1 MGARMIRLI
10 GKLLVLLAVLA
21 MPFGMSV
28 ASAGVPDHPM
38 SAQMPM
44 DHCPD
49 QATGKGHKS
58 PFAECTMACSAA
70 LPAVYTR
77 LAERPVIV
85 CVPAQPAAAQSLD
98 GLHPDIATPPPKA
111 S

>member
-1 MGARMIRLI
+1 MVRLI
-10 GKLLVLLAVLA
+10 GKLLLLLAVLA

-28 ASAGVPDHPM
+28 ASAAAHPAAH
-38 SAQMPM
+38 AQMPM
-44 DHCPD
+44 QHCPD
-49 QATGKGHKS
+49 QAPGKGQKA

-70 LPAVYTR
+70 LPAVDAKP
-77 LAERPVIV
+77 AERPLVV
-85 CVPAQPAAAQSLD
+85 CLPIRPAEAQTLD